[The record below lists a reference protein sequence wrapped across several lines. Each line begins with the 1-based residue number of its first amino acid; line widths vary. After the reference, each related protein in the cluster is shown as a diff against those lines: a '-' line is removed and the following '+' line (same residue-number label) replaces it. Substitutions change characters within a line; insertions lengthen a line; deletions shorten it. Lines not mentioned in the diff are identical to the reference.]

1 MFVGDFLGRP
11 LLRLGWGVGAQKL
24 LREVLLRLH
33 ICGGEEITRFGSN
46 EGRGGEHFRSRF
58 CLCLPRGKPGGLG
71 EETLAFV
78 FRTNNESA
86 CIGKRGV

>member
-11 LLRLGWGVGAQKL
+11 LLRLGWSVGVQKL
-24 LREVLLRLH
+24 LTQVLLMLH
-33 ICGGEEITRFGSN
+33 ICGGEETMRFGSN

-58 CLCLPRGKPGGLG
+58 CFCLPRGKSGGLG

-86 CIGKRGV
+86 CIGERGV